1 MRGILVVGA
10 VAMSLWATHAQAED
24 RIQAFVDSKG
34 KLVFTNMVDENVT
47 RPPSSAPQVSNAQT
61 AAKTEFQI
69 MPTIQALVTSI
80 SAKHG
85 VDPELV
91 VAMMKTES
99 NFNRWAV
106 SSKGA
111 LGLMQLIPETGRRF
125 GVRDFFDPRQNIEG
139 GVRYLRFLL
148 DKFKGNVELSVAAYN
163 AGENVVERYGR
174 IPPIAETQ
182 DYVRKIRA
190 IYKRPAGKLLMAN
203 AAIQDE
209 GPAGKGRSGATGE
222 GSSGVEVAAKED
234 PPKPAVIFKRVDE
247 RGVVH
252 FTNIEP
258 TN

>member
-1 MRGILVVGA
+1 MVGA
-10 VAMSLWATHAQAED
+10 VAVSLWATHARAED
-24 RIQAFVDSKG
+24 RIQSFVDSKG
-34 KLVFTNMVDENVT
+34 KRVFTNMVDENVT
-47 RPPSSAPQVSNAQT
+47 PPQSPAPQNSTAQP
-61 AAKTEFQI
+61 AATQFQI

-85 VDPELV
+85 IDPELV

-148 DKFKGNVELSVAAYN
+148 DKFDGNVELSLAAYN
-163 AGENVVERYGR
+163 AGENVVQRYGR

-190 IYKRPAGKLLMAN
+190 IYKRPAGKLLMAS
-203 AAIQDE
+203 AALQAE
-209 GPAGKGRSGATGE
+209 GSPAGKGRSGATGE
-222 GSSGVEVAAKED
+222 GSSGGEVAPKEE
-234 PPKPAVIFKRVDE
+234 PPKAAVIFRRVDE

-252 FTNIEP
+252 FTNVEP